1 MKSMYLKIVLI
12 FTLLVFFNCK
22 QKESDK
28 DAIADEEVAMESSMN
43 VVDIVTRGMDFQ
55 SVDTIPSG
63 WNIFKYQNLSDQPHF
78 FLLDQYPEG
87 YTIQNTIEEV
97 APPFDKCGELIH
109 AGKRDEGMAELANL
123 PEWFGKIIFVGGSGL
138 LSPKE
143 TSLTAVKLDPGY
155 YIMECYVKMPEGK
168 FHTSMGM
175 AKAIIVTD
183 KDSGVTPPEP
193 TVNITI
199 SSEDGIT
206 YDKGITKG
214 KQVFSVHFKDQIVHE
229 NFVGHDINLAKI
241 EPYTD
246 LDELEKW
253 MDWSIKGGLQSP
265 APNGVTFLGGV
276 NDMPEG
282 RTGYFTVD
290 LEPGN
295 YVFISEVPNTKSKN
309 LLVEF
314 DVID

>member
-1 MKSMYLKIVLI
+1 MYLKIVLI

-28 DAIADEEVAMESSMN
+28 DAIAEEEVAMESSMN
-43 VVDIVTRGMDFQ
+43 VVDIITRGMDFQ

-97 APPFDKCGELIH
+97 APPFDKCGELIN
-109 AGKRDEGMAELANL
+109 AGKRDEGLAELANL
-123 PEWFGKIIFVGGSGL
+123 PEWFGKIVFVGGSGL
-138 LSPKE
+138 ISPKE
-143 TSLTAVKLDPGY
+143 TSLTAVKLEPGY

-175 AKAIIVTD
+175 AKALIVTD

-193 TVNITI
+193 TINITI

-214 KQVFSVHFKDQIVHE
+214 KQVFSVHFKDQMVHE
-229 NFVGHDINLAKI
+229 NFVGHDVNLAKI
-241 EPYTD
+241 EPYAD
-246 LDELEKW
+246 LDELEAW
-253 MDWSIKGGLQSP
+253 MDWSVKDGLQTP

>member
-1 MKSMYLKIVLI
+1 MKSIYLRTFII
-12 FTLLVFFNCK
+12 FSLLLSISCK
-22 QKESDK
+22 DKKSDT
-28 DAIADEEVAMESSMN
+28 DVIAEEEAMAEETAN
-43 VVDIVTRGMDFQ
+43 VVDIITRGMDFQ

-78 FLLDQYPEG
+78 FLLDKYPEG
-87 YTIQNTIEEV
+87 VTIQNTIDEV
-97 APPFDKCGELIH
+97 GPPFDRCGELIE
-109 AGKRDEGMAELANL
+109 AGKRDEGLAELANL
-123 PEWFGKIIFVGGSGL
+123 PEWFGKVVFVGGSGL
-138 LSPKE
+138 VSPKE
-143 TSLTAVKLDPGY
+143 TSLTAVKLEPGY

-183 KDSGVTPPEP
+183 EDSGVTPPEA
-193 TVNITI
+193 TVNINI
-199 SSEDGIT
+199 SSEKGIN

-214 KQVFSVHFKDQIVHE
+214 KQVFAVHYDDQIMHE
-229 NFVGHDINLAKI
+229 NFVGHDVNLAKI
-241 EPYTD
+241 ESYAN

-253 MDWSIKGGLQSP
+253 MDWSHKGGLQTP

-276 NDMPEG
+276 NDMPKG
-282 RTGYFTVD
+282 STGYFTVD

-295 YVFISEVPNTKSKN
+295 YVLISEVPNTRSKK
-309 LLVEF
+309 LLKEF